1 MPVVLVT
8 GAGRGL
14 GLGLATRYLEAGW
27 EVIATVRD
35 APAPAVVAL
44 HARYPSRLSIEN
56 VDLEDFASIE
66 ACARQ
71 LRGRTIDVLLGNAAA
86 TYPDAGFGRTDY
98 AAWARLMQVNTFA
111 QLKLAEAFAENVAAS
126 ARRIMFFVSS
136 RVGAAPTPGMI
147 PYRSSKSA
155 LNQVVFQLALLLQCR
170 GVCVACGHPCYV
182 KTDATGQRG
191 VFTVEESAH
200 RLFLLIDRLQ
210 LTDSGKFFDPDGSEL
225 PIVTRQTDPAA
236 AGAAPANIVASTV
249 TQASLR

>member
-35 APAPAVVAL
+35 ACTP
-44 HARYPSRLSIEN
+44 LSWRFTPGTRRDCRSKMWIF
-56 VDLEDFASIE
+56 EDFVSIE

-86 TYPDAGFGRTDY
+86 TSPDAGFGRTDY

-126 ARRIMFFVSS
+126 ARRGAVLRIQQGRSGADSWNDSVPELQISAQPG
-136 RVGAAPTPGMI
+136 RVPARAAAPVPRRVRRLRTSWLCEDRMPRASGACS
-147 PYRSSKSA
+147 RSRRA
-155 LNQVVFQLALLLQCR
+155 R
-170 GVCVACGHPCYV
+170 TACSC
-182 KTDATGQRG
+182 
-191 VFTVEESAH
+191 
-200 RLFLLIDRLQ
+200 
-210 LTDSGKFFDPDGSEL
+210 
-225 PIVTRQTDPAA
+225 
-236 AGAAPANIVASTV
+236 
-249 TQASLR
+249 